1 MIDDVTRMLALEA
14 RLDDVQRT
22 LMAHDL
28 LTRALLAQLA
38 LSDPDRFQQLNRTLT
53 GLKVFREGGAGGE
66 LPMEV
71 SQEINQILG
80 EVARGVERRS

>member
-1 MIDDVTRMLALEA
+1 MTDDVTRILALEA

-38 LSDPDRFQQLNRTLT
+38 LADPDRFRQLTTSLT
-53 GLKVFREGGAGGE
+53 GLKMFREGGGGGE
-66 LPMEV
+66 LPSEV
-71 SQEINQILG
+71 SQEINDILG
-80 EVARGVERRS
+80 EIVRSIERRG

>member
-1 MIDDVTRMLALEA
+1 MTDDVTRILALEA

-38 LSDPDRFQQLNRTLT
+38 VADPDRFRQLTASLT
-53 GLKVFREGGAGGE
+53 GLKMFREGGAGGE
-66 LPMEV
+66 LPSEV
-71 SQEINQILG
+71 SQEISDILG
-80 EVARGVERRS
+80 EIARSVERRG